1 MKIDFQTSGGFAG
14 LNLRWSGDTDSL
26 PPEQARQ
33 LLPLIEQAGIFDPP
47 TEPALPAK
55 AGPPDV
61 LSYRLDLA
69 DGERRASLAVTDVT
83 APARLRPLLA
93 HLRTLARPAPRRG
106 S

>member
-14 LNLRWSGDTDSL
+14 LNLRWSGDTDKL

-33 LLPLIEQAGIFDPP
+33 LHQLIEQARVFDPP
-47 TEPALPAK
+47 TQPAPPAK

-61 LSYRLDLA
+61 LSYRLEVT
-69 DGERRASLAVTDVT
+69 DGDRRASLAVTDVT
-83 APARLRPLLA
+83 APERLRPLLA

-106 S
+106 N